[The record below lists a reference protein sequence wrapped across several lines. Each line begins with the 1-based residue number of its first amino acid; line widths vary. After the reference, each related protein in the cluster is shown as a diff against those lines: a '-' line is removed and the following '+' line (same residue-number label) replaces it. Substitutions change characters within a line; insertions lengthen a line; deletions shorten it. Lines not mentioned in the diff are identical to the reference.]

1 MPTVSSRNPEQVSR
15 WPLVMLPFA
24 RAQWGPWVAQWPL
37 EDLMYVAGQAGLHQ
51 LATLFATNIRPELPA
66 ALREHEEIG
75 RLMAAWRRDTIKA
88 LIRDRELGAV
98 LKGLNQAGIRPVVF
112 KGAALAHTVY
122 PSSACRSMSD
132 IDVWV
137 PGDEIDAAQRA
148 LEQQGYEQS
157 FKATRPQ
164 SLREQNDGEIQLRGT
179 LNGQSCVE
187 VHRGVFPGEWLRYTT
202 QVDRAAIWGRTTLGH
217 VLGQEVRFL
226 APEDALIQLIVHL
239 AVNHQMSLHP
249 LRSLV
254 DMALLI
260 EQGIVWPLVEER
272 ARAWRLAQ
280 VTGLTLSLLCD
291 VFALSG
297 PRPAAERLLPA
308 GGRKQLLHRFA
319 DAQALIAR
327 PTLSSGKRRFFYLLA
342 LPDRWRDSA
351 RLLGRT
357 LWPEPE
363 WLQARYGAATWPIR
377 LRHTASAFTGEI

>member
-1 MPTVSSRNPEQVSR
+1 
-15 WPLVMLPFA
+15 
-24 RAQWGPWVAQWPL
+24 
-37 EDLMYVAGQAGLHQ
+37 
-51 LATLFATNIRPELPA
+51 
-66 ALREHEEIG
+66 
-75 RLMAAWRRDTIKA
+75 
-88 LIRDRELGAV
+88 
-98 LKGLNQAGIRPVVF
+98 
-112 KGAALAHTVY
+112 
-122 PSSACRSMSD
+122 MSD
-132 IDVWV
+132 IDLWV
-137 PGDEIDAAQRA
+137 HSNEMFDAQKA
-148 LEQQGYEQS
+148 LEQQGYVQNFRE
-157 FKATRPQ
+157 TRPLAMQ
-164 SLREQNDGEIQLRGT
+164 PHFDGEIQMRGT

-187 VHRGVFPGEWLRYTT
+187 VHWGVFPGEWLRYTT

-226 APEDALIQLIVHL
+226 APEDALIQVIVHL

-260 EQGIVWPLVEER
+260 EQGIAWPLVEER

-291 VFALSG
+291 VFALSE

-308 GGRKQLLHRFA
+308 GGRKQLLYRFA

-327 PTLSSGKRRFFYLLA
+327 PTLSSGKKRFFYLLA

-377 LRHTASAFTGEI
+377 LRHTASAFTGEIRAFF

>member
-1 MPTVSSRNPEQVSR
+1 MPIVSSRNPEQVSR
-15 WPLVMLPFA
+15 WPLMMLPFA
-24 RAQWGPWVAQWPL
+24 RTQWAPWVELWPL

-66 ALREHEEIG
+66 SLREHEEIA

-88 LIRDRELGAV
+88 LIRDRELGDV

-122 PSSACRSMSD
+122 PSSACRTMSD

-202 QVDRAAIWGRTTLGH
+202 QVDRAAIWERTTLGH

-297 PRPAAERLLPA
+297 PRPTAERLLPA

-327 PTLSSGKRRFFYLLA
+327 PTLSSGKKRFFYLLA